1 VPRVAGHGVG
11 CALATSFARVWVAR
25 GRARAGRNSGWEMP
39 REGCREDVCGCGCE
53 NPRGVAGV
61 GHAARRSTLSVHL
74 ATDLFS
80 PSWCGGELASGMR
93 QMRNRKEKR
102 RAVLVDSNPR
112 CTVPLYFTLCK
123 T

>member
-11 CALATSFARVWVAR
+11 CAVATSFARVWVAR

-61 GHAARRSTLSVHL
+61 GHAARRSTLSVHIGNGP
-74 ATDLFS
+74 LFALLVWRGIGFQDA
-80 PSWCGGELASGMR
+80 PD
-93 QMRNRKEKR
+93 EKPKRETAR
-102 RAVLVDSNPR
+102 RPGR
-112 CTVPLYFTLCK
+112 F
-123 T
+123 